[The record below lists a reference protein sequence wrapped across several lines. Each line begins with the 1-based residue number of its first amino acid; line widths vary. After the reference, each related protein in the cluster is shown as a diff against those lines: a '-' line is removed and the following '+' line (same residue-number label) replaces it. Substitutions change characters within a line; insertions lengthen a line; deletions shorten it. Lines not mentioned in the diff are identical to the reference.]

1 MAEKEFIKLW
11 RDEYKVHSYEADY
24 RGNATMQI
32 LCQFMQE
39 SAWNHAE
46 HLEVGYSHLIEKNLI
61 WILSRQSVKIQTY
74 PKWGDKIKIFT
85 WPSDMD
91 RIFCYRDFKIFDA
104 NDTVIGTA
112 TTTWFVIDLQ
122 RRRPQRA
129 DSYINLDVE
138 GDVERVFPEFSP
150 KLGPLESVNTSNK
163 IIASYSDLDVNNHVN
178 NVKYLEY
185 IMNSLPFDFVT
196 SHQLKQ
202 LDINYL
208 NEAHH
213 QNEITVKTENKESL
227 KFMHSLNRETD
238 NTELC
243 RARTVWEE
251 SK

>member
-1 MAEKEFIKLW
+1 MAEKDYIKLW
-11 RDEYKVHSYEADY
+11 QDEYKVHSYEADFK
-24 RGNATMQI
+24 GNATMQI

-46 HLEVGYSHLIEKNLI
+46 HLDVGFSHLIEKYLI
-61 WILSRQSVKIQTY
+61 WILSRQSVKILTY
-74 PKWGDKIKIFT
+74 PKWGDKIKVFT
-85 WPSDMD
+85 WPSGMD

-104 NDTVIGTA
+104 NDNVIGTA
-112 TTTWFVIDLQ
+112 TTTWLVIDLQ

-163 IIASYSDLDVNNHVN
+163 IIASYSDLDVNKHVN

-185 IMNSLPFDFVT
+185 IMDSLPFDFVT
-196 SHQLKQ
+196 SHELKQ

-213 QNEITVKTENKESL
+213 QNEITVKTENKGFR
-227 KFMHSLNRETD
+227 KFLHSLSRETD
-238 NTELC
+238 KTELC
-243 RARTVWEE
+243 RARTVWE
-251 SK
+251 